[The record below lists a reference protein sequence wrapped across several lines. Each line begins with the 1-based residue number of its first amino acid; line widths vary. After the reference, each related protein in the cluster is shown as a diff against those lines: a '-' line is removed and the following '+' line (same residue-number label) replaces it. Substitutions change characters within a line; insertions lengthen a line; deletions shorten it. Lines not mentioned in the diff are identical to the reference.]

1 MINTNSDSLANFRKF
16 YISLSRSS
24 SSYGVLKV
32 ISGLC
37 PSMELMLRVK
47 GNKNNLNFAADLREE
62 SAKAKQGFS
71 L

>member
-47 GNKNNLNFAADLREE
+47 GNK
-62 SAKAKQGFS
+62 K
-71 L
+71 

>member
-16 YISLSRSS
+16 CISLSRSS

-37 PSMELMLRVK
+37 PSMELED
-47 GNKNNLNFAADLREE
+47 NKNNWNFAADLQEE